1 MASVG
6 SKVKSV
12 SPVPWTVWG
21 SQRRGSA
28 WVQVGV
34 VPGREYEVVSL
45 SETVVVA
52 GEVINGWLGVKCV
65 TTGEVFAVRP
75 GDVA

>member
-6 SKVKSV
+6 SKVRSV
-12 SPVPWTVWG
+12 SSVPWTVWG
-21 SQRRGSA
+21 AQRRGSA

-45 SETVVVA
+45 SETVVVT
-52 GEVINGWLGVKCV
+52 GDVVNGWLGVKCGV
-65 TTGEVFAVRP
+65 TGEVFAVSP
-75 GDVA
+75 TDVV